1 MASLLIRGGK
11 LFDGEC
17 FSDSDI
23 LVTDGTVE
31 QIAPDIDTPVK
42 TVFDATGM
50 TVLPGLVDG
59 HMHIAGFSMDK
70 WGAPAQ
76 AACWPFGITAA
87 AECGTIK
94 GTPESLDALGVHTAV
109 YLAVGT
115 KNNEA
120 ILDRAEKMLQLF
132 GDRVVG
138 IKVCYDNVG
147 DETLTSVRPLEQI
160 CEFAHSRGLRVHVHT
175 TNTPIPMAEL
185 LGTLGRGDIATHVY
199 HGSALN
205 VAKDDFACVFDA
217 KRRGVIIDT
226 GFAGGFHVNFRIF
239 TDAVAAGAQP
249 DTIST
254 DQVKP
259 FMYSLGGRY
268 GLPQCMSMARIMG
281 MAEEDVFRGVTSAP
295 ADALGRPWGRL
306 KVGSSADI
314 AVLSW
319 ENEPFH
325 LTDRAGN
332 TLKSDRGYRC
342 KLTLSQG
349 NVVYKD

>member
-1 MASLLIRGGK
+1 MANLLIRGGRV
-11 LFDGEC
+11 FDGDRFC
-17 FSDSDI
+17 NADVLVSDGI
-23 LVTDGTVE
+23 VE
-31 QIAPDIDTPVK
+31 QIAPVIEAPVK

-50 TVLPGLVDG
+50 NVLPGLVDG
-59 HMHIAGFSMDK
+59 HMHIAGLSMDK

-94 GTPESLDALGVHTAV
+94 GSPEYLDALGIRAAV

-120 ILDRAEKMLQLF
+120 ILDRAERLLPLF

-138 IKVCYDNVG
+138 IKVCYDNLG
-147 DETLTSVRPLEQI
+147 DETLTNARPLEQI
-160 CEFAHSRGLRVHVHT
+160 CQFAHSRNLRVHVHC

-185 LGTLGRGDIATHVY
+185 LGTLSKGDIATHVY
-199 HGSALN
+199 HGSAHN
-205 VAKDDFACVFDA
+205 VAEDHFACILDA

-226 GFAGGFHVNFRIF
+226 GFAGGLHVNFRIF
-239 TDAVAAGAQP
+239 TDAVAAGAKP

-268 GLPQCMSMARIMG
+268 GLPQCMSMAKTMG
-281 MAEEDVFRGVTSAP
+281 MTEEDIFRGVTSAP
-295 ADALGRPWGRL
+295 AAALGRPWGRL
-306 KVGSSADI
+306 AVGSPADI
-314 AVLSW
+314 AVLNL
-319 ENEPFH
+319 EKEPFS
-325 LTDRAGN
+325 LKDRAGN
-332 TLKSDRGYRC
+332 RLESDFGYRC

-349 NVVYKD
+349 NIVYKD